1 MIPLYA
7 IGLAKTPNLS
17 MYDARVLVQYFL
29 LVVTGQQV
37 PVTKVEIND
46 MNQFERMVTLA
57 SSFFNL
63 MEEDLVAKGILHIE
77 ETDDPT

>member
-29 LVVTGQQV
+29 LVVTGQQI